1 MLARFFAGSIHRQIA
16 LLAVAPVVLFA
27 ILGIISENL
36 TIKEPESV
44 SQARAIAM
52 RVEFVADMIRSAETA
67 DQETAIL
74 EAARRTGLQ
83 VEEVPAAELLGPE
96 LELEEGDFRSEIQ
109 KNLSAGVDA
118 KLRAASETG
127 NLVLV
132 VGVDQRRALAFLPPP
147 AVPDSRITD
156 REISDFLA
164 TMAMFVPV
172 ILLSLYGSRMIAS
185 PLQRF
190 SQAARDLDPDK
201 GPERPFDEIGP
212 PEVRTLA
219 KSLNDMRSRVRGM
232 IEARTRMLRAISHDL
247 RTPLTRL
254 RLRAERSTEP
264 SLRAAL
270 LADIDALA
278 LMVDETLVYLRK
290 DASKEPQLRADL
302 PSLMNTVCNDFA
314 DMGYSVSYRG
324 PDRFAYPCRPHALK
338 RAVANLIDNGTKFAR
353 HVNVELHVRPDRA
366 ISISVTDDGPGIPLE
381 FQADVMEPFY
391 KLDSARND
399 RGFGL
404 GLSIVKDIVE
414 SHFGTLTL
422 ANAAPCG
429 LIAEINLPSPNSIH
443 VLANTTAHN
452 AQSDSTEA
460 ERGIRNHPGR
470 P

>member
-1 MLARFFAGSIHRQIA
+1 M
-16 LLAVAPVVLFA
+16 
-27 ILGIISENL
+27 
-36 TIKEPESV
+36 
-44 SQARAIAM
+44 
-52 RVEFVADMIRSAETA
+52 
-67 DQETAIL
+67 
-74 EAARRTGLQ
+74 
-83 VEEVPAAELLGPE
+83 
-96 LELEEGDFRSEIQ
+96 
-109 KNLSAGVDA
+109 
-118 KLRAASETG
+118 
-127 NLVLV
+127 
-132 VGVDQRRALAFLPPP
+132 
-147 AVPDSRITD
+147 PDSRITD

-353 HVNVELHVRPDRA
+353 HVKVELHVRPDRA
-366 ISISVTDDGPGIPLE
+366 ISISVTDDGPGIPPE
-381 FQADVMEPFY
+381 FLADVMEPFY